1 MSPNVNRLVKAF
13 CNPPPQPYYDEDG
26 ITIYC
31 GDFRDVLTLGHVDLI
46 VADPPYGE
54 TNLYWDTWPEG
65 WPSDVGA
72 HSDSMWC
79 FGSMRM
85 FLQNW
90 GEFDMW
96 SLSQDIVWE
105 KHNGSSF
112 HNDRFKRVH
121 EHALHFYKGPSWAEI
136 HHETPTTPDATPR
149 TVRRKGR
156 PPQWHGAIGE
166 DTYRSEDGGPRL
178 MRSVIPVRSC
188 HGHAVNETQKPEGIV
203 LPLIEYGCPPGGLVL
218 DPFMGSGTTLVAARS
233 TGRRAIGVEIR
244 EQQCEQAVKR
254 LAQGVLV

>member
-1 MSPNVNRLVKAF
+1 MSTIT
-13 CNPPPQPYYDEDG
+13 PYYDEDG
-26 ITIYC
+26 ITIYNA
-31 GDFRDVLTLGHVDLI
+31 DMRDVVGLPHADLI

-65 WPSDVGA
+65 WPTWLWT
-72 HSDSMWC
+72 HSDSMWV

-85 FLQNW
+85 FLHNW
-90 GEFDMW
+90 HEFNEW
-96 SLSQDIVWE
+96 SFSQDIVWE

-121 EHALHFYKGPSWAEI
+121 EHALHFYKGTWANI
-136 HHETPTTPDATPR
+136 YHEAPTTPDATPR
-149 TVRRKGR
+149 VVRRKGR
-156 PPQWHGAIGE
+156 PPQWHGAIGG
-166 DTYRSEDGGPRL
+166 DTYVSEDGGPRL

-188 HGHAVNETQKPEGIV
+188 HGYAVNETQKPEGIV